1 MTKGTSA
8 RDSAAV
14 PAVKTFCYAIQVAG
28 SFRPVLT
35 VSGSEDH
42 RAEWIA
48 RAVAIA
54 EEAATGDE
62 HAMVWEAEIEP
73 NRVGDAA
80 YVLIYPAVND
90 I

>member
-1 MTKGTSA
+1 
-8 RDSAAV
+8 
-14 PAVKTFCYAIQVAG
+14 VKTFCYAIQAAG

-35 VSGSEDH
+35 VSGSEEH
-42 RAEWIA
+42 RPEWIA
-48 RAVAIA
+48 RAIAIA
-54 EEAATGDE
+54 EESATGGD

-73 NRVGDAA
+73 DRVRDAA